1 MGELIQGYQRLGRV
15 PHFGSSAQRLEGLYR
30 AVSNLCIWAWSR
42 EASSAWWVE
51 RGEFS
56 REFPLLVWFNA
67 VGFGV
72 TAGYGCWTQLSFR
85 NVCSCTNLQLSRA
98 PLRP

>member
-42 EASSAWWVE
+42 EASSACGLSVASLAASFLCLFGLMLWVSGL
-51 RGEFS
+51 RLDMG
-56 REFPLLVWFNA
+56 
-67 VGFGV
+67 VGR
-72 TAGYGCWTQLSFR
+72 S
-85 NVCSCTNLQLSRA
+85 
-98 PLRP
+98 